1 MSTLTTAK
9 VAAKR
14 LFNAFGLEIRKKQL
28 AALPQ
33 PIPRASMGGALQ
45 QLSSL
50 GFRPRTVIDVGVATN
65 SEELYQAF
73 KDADILL
80 VEPLA
85 EFEPFL
91 RDICRS
97 YKAQYVLAAAGENPG
112 SAIIN
117 VHPGKF
123 GSSLLKEVDGP
134 GADGVPREIP
144 VVTIDQLCA
153 SRNLAGPYLMKV
165 DVQGAELQVLAG
177 ATRTLRQTEA
187 VILEVTLFGI
197 LIGGPQLADVVARM
211 RQYGFAVYDIFGFLY
226 RPLDNALC
234 QADMVFVQEAG
245 PFRKSHAYAT
255 PEQRAAEV
263 RDLELFLLG
272 EQEKR
277 KR

>member
-1 MSTLTTAK
+1 MLTTAK
-9 VAAKR
+9 AAAKK

-28 AALPQ
+28 AAPPK
-33 PIPRASMGGALQ
+33 PIPRASMGGALH
-45 QLSSL
+45 QLSTL
-50 GFRPRTVIDVGVATN
+50 GLRPRTVIDVGVATKT
-65 SEELYQAF
+65 EELYQAF

-117 VHPGKF
+117 VHPDKF
-123 GSSLLKEVDGP
+123 GSSLLKEFEGP
-134 GADGVPREIP
+134 GVDGVPREIP

-153 SRNLAGPYLMKV
+153 SRNLAGPYLLKV

-177 ATRTLRQTEA
+177 ATRTLQRTEV
-187 VILEVTLFGI
+187 VILEVTLFGT
-197 LIGGPQLADVVARM
+197 LIGGPQLSETVARM
-211 RQYGFAVYDIFGFLY
+211 KQYGFAVYDIFGFNY

-234 QADMVFVQEAG
+234 QVDMVFVQEAG
-245 PFRKSHAYAT
+245 PFRQSHAFAT
-255 PEQRAAEV
+255 PEQRAAQA
-263 RDLELFLLG
+263 RNLELCFLA
-272 EQEKR
+272 EQDKR
-277 KR
+277 QR

>member
-33 PIPRASMGGALQ
+33 PIPRASMRGALQ

-50 GFRPRTVIDVGVATN
+50 GFRPRTVIDVGVATKT
-65 SEELYQAF
+65 EELYQAF

-117 VHPGKF
+117 VHPDKF
-123 GSSLLKEVDGP
+123 GSSLLKEFEGP
-134 GADGVPREIP
+134 CVDGVPREIP

-153 SRNLAGPYLMKV
+153 SRNLAGPCLMKV

-177 ATRTLRQTEA
+177 ATRTLQQTEA
-187 VILEVTLFGI
+187 VILEVTLFDT
-197 LIGGPQLADVVARM
+197 LIGGPQLSDTVARM
-211 RQYGFAVYDIFGFLY
+211 RQYGFAVYDIFGCNY

-234 QADMVFVQEAG
+234 QVDMVFVQERG
-245 PFRKSHAYAT
+245 PFRQSHAFAT
-255 PEQRAAEV
+255 PEQRAAQA
-263 RDLELFLLG
+263 RNLEPFLAELD
-272 EQEKR
+272 KR
-277 KR
+277 QR

>member
-28 AALPQ
+28 ATPPE
-33 PIPRASMGGALQ
+33 PIPRASMRGALQ
-45 QLSSL
+45 QLSTL
-50 GFRPRTVIDVGVATN
+50 GFRPRTVIDVGVATKT
-65 SEELYQAF
+65 EELYRAF
-73 KDADILL
+73 NEADILL

-117 VHPGKF
+117 VHPDKF
-123 GSSLLKEVDGP
+123 GSSLLKEFEGP
-134 GADGVPREIP
+134 GVDGVPREIP
-144 VVTIDQLCA
+144 VVTIDELCA
-153 SRNLAGPYLMKV
+153 GRNLAGPYLMKV

-177 ATRTLRQTEA
+177 ATRTLQQTEA
-187 VILEVTLFGI
+187 VILEVTLFGT
-197 LIGGPQLADVVARM
+197 LIGGPQLSDTVARM
-211 RQYGFAVYDIFGFLY
+211 RQYGFAVYDIFGFNY

-234 QADMVFVQEAG
+234 QVDMVFVQEAG
-245 PFRKSHAYAT
+245 PFRQSHAFAT
-255 PEQRAAEV
+255 PEQRAAQV
-263 RDLELFLLG
+263 RNLEPFLAELD
-272 EQEKR
+272 KR
-277 KR
+277 QP